1 MKTKY
6 IALAMVAPL
15 LCACHKNTESAP
27 DEEITVDV
35 AEVVT
40 DSVTLSKEYPGMI
53 TADNGADIVARVN
66 GVLLTTPYNGGDY
79 VRKGQLIA
87 TIDPTTYQNAVTE
100 AEAALATAR
109 SNNAYAEEHY
119 EAVAAAFAH
128 NAVSKM
134 EVAQALS
141 DRDNSRASI
150 NSAQAQLADAR
161 RRLSY
166 CTITAPMS
174 GRITISN
181 YSCGAYIP
189 GENSPVTIA
198 HVYADDIVDAK
209 FSIEDDSFLRM
220 FLNPNNRHLIDYTAI
235 PISFGEKL
243 PHTYTADLSNIDPN
257 VTASTGTITITSK
270 IQNPYGELRDGMYAT
285 VKLPY
290 KVDPKATLI
299 RDASIS
305 TDQLGKYVYVVN
317 DSNKVV
323 YTPIKVGDLVND
335 TMRVV
340 ESGLKP
346 GQKYITSALLKVRDG
361 MQVKTRTTK

>member
-1 MKTKY
+1 MKAHY
-6 IALAMVAPL
+6 LLLLAPVVLAG
-15 LCACHKNTESAP
+15 CHKKTELAP
-27 DEEITVDV
+27 QEAVEVDV

-40 DSVTLSKEYPGMI
+40 DSVTLYKDYPGML
-53 TADNGADIVARVN
+53 TADNSVNVVARVN
-66 GVLLTTPYNGGDY
+66 GTLLTTPYNGGDY
-79 VRKGQLIA
+79 VQKGQLIA
-87 TIDPTTYQNAVTE
+87 TIDPVTYKNAVIE
-100 AEAALATAR
+100 AEAALAQAR

-119 EAVAAAFAH
+119 EAVARALEH

-141 DRDNSRASI
+141 DRDNSRAAI
-150 NSAQAQLADAR
+150 RTAEAQLSDAR
-161 RRLSY
+161 RNLSH

-189 GENSPVTIA
+189 GQASPVTIA
-198 HVYADDIVDAK
+198 KIYADDVIDAK
-209 FSIEDDSFLRM
+209 FSIEDDSFMRM
-220 FLNPNNRHLIDYTAI
+220 FTNSNNRHLIDYSAI
-235 PISFGEKL
+235 PITFSEEL
-243 PHTYTADLSNIDPN
+243 PHSYTADLSNIDPN
-257 VTASTGTITITSK
+257 VMSSTGTITITSK

-285 VKLPY
+285 VRLPY
-290 KVDPKATLI
+290 KVEPAAMLI

-317 DSNKVV
+317 DSSRVV

-346 GQKYITSALLKVRDG
+346 GQRYVTSALLKVRDG
-361 MQVKTRTTK
+361 MQVRTK